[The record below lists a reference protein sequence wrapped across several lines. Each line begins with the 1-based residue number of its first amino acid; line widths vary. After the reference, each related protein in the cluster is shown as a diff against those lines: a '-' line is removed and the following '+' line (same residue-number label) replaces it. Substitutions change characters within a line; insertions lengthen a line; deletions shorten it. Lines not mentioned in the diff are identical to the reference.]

1 VWSRILTVAKRPF
14 SQGGRVQWKGKKE
27 TKMVTENQAAGR
39 HCLLEQARQ
48 LFFAHGYHGVS
59 IRDIVQACGLSN
71 AALYYHFGSKQNLY
85 VEVIRGFATSVVQPL
100 QEAEAGNGSS
110 RERLTRMVLAF
121 ARFSSESQSELHMLL
136 RDLTECEGQEIE
148 QLIPELIGQILA
160 PFAAALEDGID
171 AGEIRALDVQRT
183 SFLLM
188 GMLNS
193 LAARRMRGPVPETLA
208 EDVDLAI
215 STLYEGIGA

>member
-1 VWSRILTVAKRPF
+1 
-14 SQGGRVQWKGKKE
+14 
-27 TKMVTENQAAGR
+27 MVINDQAAGR
-39 HCLLEQARQ
+39 QCILEQAQQ
-48 LFFAHGYHGVS
+48 LFFAHGYHGAS

-85 VEVIRGFATSVVQPL
+85 VEVIRGFVASVVQPV
-100 QEAEAGNGSS
+100 QEAEASSGSS

-121 ARFSSESQSELHMLL
+121 SRFISESQSELHMLL
-136 RDLTECEGQEIE
+136 RDLMECEGEEI
-148 QLIPELIGQILA
+148 QHLIPEVTGQILA
-160 PFAAALEDGID
+160 PFAEVLTDGIA
-171 AGEIRALDVQRT
+171 AGEIRAVDVQHT
-183 SFLLM
+183 SLLLL

>member
-1 VWSRILTVAKRPF
+1 MATSV
-14 SQGGRVQWKGKKE
+14 
-27 TKMVTENQAAGR
+27 QAAGR
-39 HCLLEQARQ
+39 QCILEQAQQ

-85 VEVIRGFATSVVQPL
+85 IDVIRKFVASVVEPVK
-100 QEAEAGNGSS
+100 EAEVGSGSS

-121 ARFSSESQSELHMLL
+121 AEFISESRSELHMLL
-136 RDLTECEGQEIE
+136 RDLTECEGEEIQ
-148 QLIPELIGQILA
+148 QLVPEVTGQVLA
-160 PFAAALEDGID
+160 PFSAVLEDGIA
-171 AGEIRALDVQRT
+171 AGEIRAVDVHGT
-183 SFLLM
+183 SILLL

-193 LAARRMRGPVPETLA
+193 LAARRLRGPVPETLA

-215 STLYEGIGA
+215 GTLFEGIGA

>member
-1 VWSRILTVAKRPF
+1 
-14 SQGGRVQWKGKKE
+14 
-27 TKMVTENQAAGR
+27 MVTGDQAAGR
-39 HCLLEQARQ
+39 QCILDQAQQ

-85 VEVIRGFATSVVQPL
+85 AEVIRGFVASVVQPV
-100 QEAEAGNGSS
+100 QEAEAGSGSS

-136 RDLTECEGQEIE
+136 RDLTECEGEEIE
-148 QLIPELIGQILA
+148 QLIPELIGQILT
-160 PFAAALEDGID
+160 PFAAVLEDGIA
-171 AGEIRALDVQRT
+171 AGEIRSVDVQRI
-183 SFLLM
+183 SFLLL

-193 LAARRMRGPVPETLA
+193 LAARRMRGPVAETLA

-215 STLYEGIGA
+215 GTLYEGIGA